1 MLNSVGWVPLA
12 LFGAL
17 VYGSYSLML
26 MMVHDKIRKDKI
38 AQVGYS
44 LIFSICFGIIITP
57 IYFLY
62 FNVHHK
68 EKANIVLKYIDW
80 KIVLALLVIGLSI
93 GPVHVLVMNA
103 GGSIGQ
109 QTMMSLSIVPTL
121 IGSWLFFGQ
130 VLNIKQ
136 WIGLILAG
144 VGAFLMGSK

>member
-1 MLNSVGWVPLA
+1 M
-12 LFGAL
+12 
-17 VYGSYSLML
+17 
-26 MMVHDKIRKDKI
+26 
-38 AQVGYS
+38 
-44 LIFSICFGIIITP
+44 FGIIITP